1 MTNLIAIG
9 SGYLILENLSQRRFV
24 RCKND
29 CDCDALELSSP
40 FHRGDNPDFYKNNLR
55 SLNVKSV
62 TILAWTGIMNHQEFN
77 FSCLYF
83 IFKLVRDF
91 SCSH

>member
-9 SGYLILENLSQRRFV
+9 SGYLFLENLSQWQFV

-40 FHRGDNPDFYKNNLR
+40 FHRGDNPDSHKTNFR
-55 SLNVKSV
+55 SFNVKSV
-62 TILAWTGIMNHQEFN
+62 TILEWTGI
-77 FSCLYF
+77 
-83 IFKLVRDF
+83 
-91 SCSH
+91 